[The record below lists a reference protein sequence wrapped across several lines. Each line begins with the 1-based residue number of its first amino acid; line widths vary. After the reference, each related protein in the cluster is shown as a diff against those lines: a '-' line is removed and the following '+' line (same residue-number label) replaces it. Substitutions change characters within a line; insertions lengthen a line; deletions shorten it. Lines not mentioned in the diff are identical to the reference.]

1 VKSFLLIGS
10 PTTIL
15 TTISSTTTS
24 PAAVIAAVVI
34 LREVFGILK
43 DVATADEVID
53 ILEVVI
59 EGGAGVEF
67 IRLKVAA

>member
-1 VKSFLLIGS
+1 M
-10 PTTIL
+10 
-15 TTISSTTTS
+15 
-24 PAAVIAAVVI
+24 I
-34 LREVFGILK
+34 LREVLGILE
-43 DVATADEVID
+43 DVTTADEVID